1 MRNFDLQ
8 IIWSSQTTPFVIPGY
23 LALHVQIEAERSLIS
38 LNRLV
43 DKWFPAIEPEDK
55 MSISYVHLN

>member
-8 IIWSSQTTPFVIPGY
+8 VIWSSQTPFHIPGF

-38 LNRLV
+38 LDNLV
-43 DKWFPAIEPEDK
+43 DKWFPETEPEDK
-55 MSISYVHLN
+55 MSMSFINLN